1 MPRPKSKKI
10 DLPAST
16 QRLQEIVDESGLTI
30 AQFAERIGMTPSGF
44 GGVFLRGAEV
54 SGLQARA
61 VELEFGISYRWI
73 LTGELS
79 RYHTLNNTKKNQ
91 NHQLVKDLEKITKQI
106 EEAKEAQKIL
116 RTKLSS
122 LIALQQDLCE
132 VREKAA

>member
-1 MPRPKSKKI
+1 MPRPKSKQVK
-10 DLPAST
+10 LPAST
-16 QRLQEIVDESGLTI
+16 QRLQEIVKESGLTI
-30 AQFAERIGMTPSGF
+30 AQFAKRIGMTPSGF

-79 RYHTLNNTKKNQ
+79 RYHTLRNTQKNQ

-106 EEAKEAQKIL
+106 EEAKEAQKVLI
-116 RTKLSS
+116 TKLTS
-122 LIALQQDLCE
+122 LIALEQTLCE
-132 VREKAA
+132 APEKAA